1 MFIPLNPERDL
12 KNLNNY
18 LEPDNE
24 IPQCQ
29 IYCSN
34 DFFTNP
40 KCIIIIQGTGGVRV
54 GIWSRQVCVNDSI
67 KNGSMIPYIE
77 MALEKNY
84 SLIILNPNERYD
96 DYKDKTKNEIKEF
109 SSMGKHCKYVYN
121 NIIKNNENIK
131 EIYIIAHSMGGYCT
145 VEILNENKD
154 DLLSGKIKKIG
165 FTDSVHGKLYQI
177 LDENSLE
184 IFRQITRNYIRSDEK
199 VGKLISTYD
208 DSYDGVDNYS
218 SGHNKHEY
226 TSPFAILEIFKWFE
240 K

>member
-1 MFIPLNPERDL
+1 MFIPLNPEKDL
-12 KNLNNY
+12 KNINNY
-18 LEPDNE
+18 LVPDNE
-24 IPQCQ
+24 VPQCQ
-29 IYCSN
+29 IYCSR

-40 KCIIIIQGTGGVRV
+40 KCIIIIQGTGAVKV
-54 GIWSRQVCVNDSI
+54 GIWARQVCVNDCI

-77 MALEKNY
+77 MALEKKY

-96 DYKDKTKNEIKEF
+96 DYKDKTKVIEEF
-109 SSMGKHCKYVYN
+109 SSMDKHCKYVYK

-145 VEILNENKD
+145 IEILKENKD

-165 FTDSVHGKLYQI
+165 FTDSVHGMHYKT

-184 IFRQITRNYIRSDEK
+184 ILRQITRNYISSDEK
-199 VGKLISTYD
+199 VGKLISTYNE
-208 DSYDGVDNYS
+208 SYDGVDNYS

-226 TSPFAILEIFKWFE
+226 TSAFAILEIFKWFE